1 MNLFVFSD
9 RYAKEV
15 VHDLKDNDYLVLQD
29 TFSICTWK
37 WLLKYK
43 KINTKINIVT
53 VHNLLKGELDNMKF
67 DYIVG
72 NPPYQD
78 GSKKSDK
85 GRQAQ
90 NKIYPAI
97 CKKVIALLRPTGIIN
112 FITPTSVTRLN
123 KKFSLLTLPINVLEV
138 DFSINSKFNV
148 GVTVCSWIVQNSPRK
163 KNIKIIGTNGSE
175 KLSSTIYDIDRFD
188 EKFIHMFNTMYSTP
202 VKDRMFTKN
211 NVGANLSKEGTEYY
225 KHRVLKIQ
233 DGKEV
238 LSYYTG
244 KTPVLHNKDKLFVP
258 STKMFK
264 SSSLFTSK
272 KDFDMNYLC
281 TVNKNRENIESF
293 IFSEYFVKLTSTWKL
308 YKNVGFTESVI
319 YLPKFSTSKKWDN
332 ESVKEFL
339 ENI

>member
-1 MNLFVFSD
+1 LNLYIYSD
-9 RYAKEV
+9 RYAKDIIYV
-15 VHDLKDNDYLVLQD
+15 LKNNDYLVLQD
-29 TFSICTWK
+29 SFSICTWK

-43 KINTKINIVT
+43 QINTKINIVT
-53 VHNLLKGELDNMKF
+53 VDELLEGELDNVKF

-97 CKKVIALLRPTGIIN
+97 CKKAISLLSPNGTIN
-112 FITPTSVTRLN
+112 FITPTSITRLN
-123 KKFSLLTLPINVLEV
+123 KKFSLLSLPMNVKEV

-148 GVTVCSWIVQNSPRK
+148 GVTVCSWIVQNTPKK

-175 KLSSTIYDIDRFD
+175 KLSSTIYDIDRFN
-188 EKFIHMFNTMYSTP
+188 EKFIYMFNKMYRTP

-211 NVGANLSKEGTEYY
+211 NVGTNLSKEKTEYY
-225 KHRVLKIQ
+225 KHKILKLQ
-233 DGKEV
+233 NGKEV

-244 KTPVLHNKDKLFVP
+244 KTPILHNRDKLFVP
-258 STKMFK
+258 STKMFRP
-264 SSSLFTSK
+264 SSLFTSK

-281 TVNKNRENIESF
+281 TLNKNKENIESF
-293 IFSEYFVKLTSTWKL
+293 IFSKYFIELTNTWKL

-319 YLPKFSTSKKWDN
+319 YLPKFDTSKHWDN
-332 ESVKEFL
+332 KSVKEFL